1 MVRVLCDCCVRPGLA
16 SGAYEGAG
24 GKVVGRFG
32 VVGVITRCAETQ
44 THNSLAVSAVWRSLT
59 VVVTASS
66 IGAAKGGGY
75 ARYLEGKTVQP
86 ERGDYY
92 LTPGGEPAQARGRW
106 LASADTLAQ
115 LGIESGG
122 VDGPDFIALM
132 EGRHPRSG
140 RWLRRAGADGSRGGG
155 IDVTFSAPKS
165 VSVTWA
171 LGDEHERGAIEQAHR
186 NAVEQAIEHMSETVP
201 TVRRRYGG
209 EVVEEP
215 ARELITTE
223 YLHTT
228 ARGVIGGDAPDPQLH
243 SHVVVTSAVR
253 DDGQIVAVASRPIFR
268 SAREVGAFY
277 RSALAHELSQR
288 GYEIEGGTGKE
299 GRYFEIAGVPQGLI
313 DAFSAR
319 SREVAAAAER
329 FRAKWGRAP
338 ERGELRRLKL
348 ENRKAK
354 LPVTRGDLQRV
365 WHEKAARHGHG
376 RERPDSR
383 RDGRSRREGALEDR
397 VEERLTERAATFE
410 AGELRAVLLEQST
423 GELAPADALAK
434 AREMIAER
442 RVLPLEGGRMTTLA
456 IRAKEQAIER
466 NFAQLAK
473 PAGRDVGEQARTMAG
488 DQLAERIGARLSD
501 EQAHA
506 LEVITGP
513 ERAAVLVG
521 PAGTGKGVVIDAAAR
536 AEQLTGRA
544 TFGIAVSGST
554 AHRLGQDSPALAGRT
569 LTLDALVARVE
580 HGRLAIDSRTTIF
593 FDEAGMADTSR
604 LDRLAAI
611 VERAG
616 AKLVAIGDGAQLPS
630 IGAGGMFDRLA
641 GIGPSAQLSNV
652 RRTLDPAEQRAWADL
667 RAGRS
672 DRAMAHYLRRGQ
684 LHMTDTRD
692 HAVERAVGDWARLT
706 TELPIEQVALISDA
720 SNLEIDRLNARAQHH
735 RAERGE
741 LGDIE
746 AQLPGVHYGIRA
758 GDRVAMIDQHHQP
771 GVERIENGARGEVI
785 DINETGHVLI
795 QFDATHQ
802 WRTLTGDDLA
812 RLRLGYA
819 SHIHRAQGA
828 TVSRT
833 LVVTGGWQT
842 SKEPAYVEA
851 SRARDGTDWYVNRQ
865 DLGEH
870 GHDTD
875 RIKRLARDM
884 SRSRAQAPSLAHR
897 APPGHEHWPGFEH
910 TIASRGPERFTPHLP
925 GIVRTLYRAAQPPA
939 PAPAP
944 ERTR

>member
-1 MVRVLCDCCVRPGLA
+1 L
-16 SGAYEGAG
+16 
-24 GKVVGRFG
+24 VGRFG
-32 VVGVITRCAETQ
+32 VVGVYTRCAETQ
-44 THNSLAVSAVWRSLT
+44 THNSVAVSAVSRSLT

-75 ARYLEGKTVQP
+75 ARYLEGKTVAP

-92 LTPGGEPAQARGRW
+92 LTPGGEPAQAPGRW

-115 LGIESGG
+115 LGIDSTVVG
-122 VDGPDFIALM
+122 GPDFIALM
-132 EGRHPRSG
+132 EGRHPRSE
-140 RWLRRAGADGSRGGG
+140 RWLRQAGADGSRGGG

-171 LGDEHERGAIEQAHR
+171 LGDEHERRVIEQAHR
-186 NAVEQAIEHMSETVP
+186 AAVDQALAHMAETVP
-201 TVRRRYGG
+201 TVRRRYGAG
-209 EVVEEP
+209 VVEEP
-215 ARELITTE
+215 ARELIAAE

-228 ARGVIGGDAPDPQLH
+228 ARGVMDGDAPDPQLH

-253 DDGQIVAVASRPIFR
+253 EDGRIVAVASRPIFR

-277 RSALAHELSQR
+277 RSALAHELSQQ
-288 GYEIEGGTGKE
+288 GYEIDAGTGKE

-354 LPVTRGDLQRV
+354 LPVTRADLQRV
-365 WHEKAARHGHG
+365 WDEKAARHGFP
-376 RERPDSR
+376 RERHDR
-383 RDGRSRREGALEDR
+383 RLDGRSRREGALEDR

-410 AGELRAVLLEQST
+410 PGELRAVLLEQSA
-423 GELAPADALAK
+423 GELGPADALVR
-434 AREMIAER
+434 ARGMVAER

-466 NFAQLAK
+466 NFARLAK
-473 PAGRDVGEQARTMAG
+473 PAGRDVGQPARTVAG
-488 DQLAERIGARLSD
+488 NRLAERIGSRLSD
-501 EQAHA
+501 EQVHA
-506 LEVITGP
+506 LQTITGP
-513 ERAAVLVG
+513 ERAAILVG

-536 AEQLTGRA
+536 AEQLTGHH
-544 TFGIAVSGST
+544 TYGIAVSGST
-554 AHRLGQDSPALAGRT
+554 AQRLGQESPAMAGRT
-569 LTLDALVARVE
+569 LTLDALIVRAQN
-580 HGRLAIDSRTTIF
+580 GRLDIDARTTIF

-604 LDRLAAI
+604 LDRLTEV
-611 VERAG
+611 VERTE

-641 GIGPSAQLSNV
+641 EIAPSVALSNV
-652 RRTLDPAEQRAWADL
+652 RRTLDPDEQRAWADL

-684 LHMTDTRD
+684 LHMADTRD
-692 HAVERAVGDWARLT
+692 EAVERAAHDWATLT
-706 TELPIEQVALISDA
+706 EVIPIEQVALISDA
-720 SNLEIDRLNARAQHH
+720 SNLEINRLNARAQHY

-746 AQLPGVHYGIRA
+746 VQVPGVHYGIRA
-758 GDRVAMIDQHHQP
+758 GDRVAMIDQHHQL
-771 GVERIENGARGEVI
+771 GAERVENGARGEVI
-785 DINETGHVLI
+785 DINETGEVLI
-795 QFDATHQ
+795 QFDATSQ
-802 WRTLTGDDLA
+802 WRTLAGDELA

-828 TVSRT
+828 TVTRT
-833 LVVTGGWQT
+833 LVLTGGWQT

-851 SRARDGTDWYVNRQ
+851 SRAREGTDWYVNRQ

-870 GHDTD
+870 GHDSD
-875 RIKRLARDM
+875 RIKRLAQDM
-884 SRSRAQAPSLAHR
+884 GRSRCPWRSMTRICWSAMGSL
-897 APPGHEHWPGFEH
+897 
-910 TIASRGPERFTPHLP
+910 
-925 GIVRTLYRAAQPPA
+925 IVRPLWARPRPIL
-939 PAPAP
+939 
-944 ERTR
+944 